1 MLIGPDEVHHLI
13 EQLQRIH
20 DRGVDDKTAVIALYP
35 SVDPEHDARITAFS
49 KLINVFNSLQ
59 LSFIFL
65 SKHLLHKQWW
75 EAIACTPIPDCDKQL
90 YASEFANFVK
100 VGFVHAMF
108 SSIESSLRLF
118 LRALDPA
125 ACHGGMAEFKSIY
138 DCLFSSKLATAP
150 ADGIQLLD
158 LLRLVRNTIHNNG
171 VYFNP
176 RGSNVTLCWQETGK
190 RFEFRQRKPVNF
202 VTWEFL
208 MRVSDSLR
216 RLLRQV
222 VEDKNLRNIRATIDD
237 PFSHR

>member
-13 EQLQRIH
+13 EQLQPIR
-20 DRGVDDKTAVIALYP
+20 DRAVDDKTAVIALYP

-49 KLINVFNSLQ
+49 KLINVLNSLQ
-59 LSFIFL
+59 LSFTFI

-75 EAIACTPIPDCDKQL
+75 EAIARTPIPDYDKQL
-90 YASEFANFVK
+90 YTNEFANFVK

-125 ACHGGMAEFKSIY
+125 ACRGGVAEFKSIY

-158 LLRLVRNTIHNNG
+158 LLRLVLNTIHNNG
-171 VYFNP
+171 VYFNR
-176 RGSNVTLCWQETGK
+176 RGGNVTLSWQGEM
-190 RFEFRQRKPVNF
+190 FEFRQGTPVDF

-208 MRVSDSLR
+208 IRVSDSLR
-216 RLLRQV
+216 ILLRQV
-222 VEDKNLRNIRATIDD
+222 VEDSNLRSITVMIDD